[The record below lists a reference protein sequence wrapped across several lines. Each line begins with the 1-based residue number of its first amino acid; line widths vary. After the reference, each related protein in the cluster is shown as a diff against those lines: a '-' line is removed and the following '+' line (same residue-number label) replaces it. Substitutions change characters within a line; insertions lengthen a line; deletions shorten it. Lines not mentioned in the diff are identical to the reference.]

1 MDIADIQR
9 TEHPGEILKKR
20 LSASGFSAAALS
32 RWLNVPTNRVTS
44 IINGERSITGD
55 TALRL
60 AHFFKTP
67 PEFWLTRQAEYEL
80 YKVMKEKGTEIT
92 ALPTLESVTKN
103 TRALE
108 PEYD

>member
-1 MDIADIQR
+1 MDMADVRR
-9 TEHPGEILKKR
+9 TEHPGEVLKKR

-60 AHFFKTP
+60 AHFFRTP
-67 PEFWLTRQAEYEL
+67 PDFWLTLQAEYEL
-80 YKVMKEKGTEIT
+80 YKAMKEKGEEIT
-92 ALPTLESVTKN
+92 ALPTLDSVTEK
-103 TRALE
+103 LE
-108 PEYD
+108 RVGH